1 MEYYGTLG
9 PTCCEPTILK
19 KMFDAGMTGI
29 RLNLSHSSLE
39 GSHAWI
45 YHYFEAAKQTNGEKK
60 LMIDLIGPELRIG
73 YLEGDMGLSTGA
85 HVVIGHGGILV
96 PEEIMPHIRRDQEIL
111 LDDGKIKLIA
121 ERKISPRSWR
131 CRIVCGGVLTARKS
145 IALPGCNINN
155 PTLTEADLKNLSLAK
170 QYQVTDVMLPFVR
183 NKEDLI
189 ILREALKQNN
199 SEDIRIFAK
208 IENMTGVEHLEE
220 LLPYCDYIVIA
231 RGDLGNVMPLSKL
244 PKGQAYIAKVCKE
257 HNKNFMVVTQ
267 MLDSMIRNPYP
278 TRAEVNDIYHAVHQ
292 GANALMLTGET
303 AHGRYPVEAMK
314 MLVETAN
321 GSLEEL

>member
-96 PEEIMPHIRRDQEIL
+96 PEEIMPHI
-111 LDDGKIKLIA
+111 
-121 ERKISPRSWR
+121 
-131 CRIVCGGVLTARKS
+131 
-145 IALPGCNINN
+145 
-155 PTLTEADLKNLSLAK
+155 LSL
-170 QYQVTDVMLPFVR
+170 
-183 NKEDLI
+183 I
-189 ILREALKQNN
+189 HI
-199 SEDIRIFAK
+199 
-208 IENMTGVEHLEE
+208 
-220 LLPYCDYIVIA
+220 
-231 RGDLGNVMPLSKL
+231 
-244 PKGQAYIAKVCKE
+244 
-257 HNKNFMVVTQ
+257 
-267 MLDSMIRNPYP
+267 
-278 TRAEVNDIYHAVHQ
+278 
-292 GANALMLTGET
+292 
-303 AHGRYPVEAMK
+303 
-314 MLVETAN
+314 
-321 GSLEEL
+321 

>member
-9 PTCCEPTILK
+9 PTCCEPTSLK

-29 RLNLSHSSLE
+29 RLNLSHSS
-39 GSHAWI
+39 
-45 YHYFEAAKQTNGEKK
+45 
-60 LMIDLIGPELRIG
+60 
-73 YLEGDMGLSTGA
+73 LEGDMGLSTGA

-170 QYQVTDVMLPFVR
+170 QYQVTDVMLHLYGI
-183 NKEDLI
+183 K
-189 ILREALKQNN
+189 
-199 SEDIRIFAK
+199 K
-208 IENMTGVEHLEE
+208 I
-220 LLPYCDYIVIA
+220 
-231 RGDLGNVMPLSKL
+231 
-244 PKGQAYIAKVCKE
+244 
-257 HNKNFMVVTQ
+257 
-267 MLDSMIRNPYP
+267 
-278 TRAEVNDIYHAVHQ
+278 
-292 GANALMLTGET
+292 
-303 AHGRYPVEAMK
+303 
-314 MLVETAN
+314 
-321 GSLEEL
+321 

>member
-45 YHYFEAAKQTNGEKK
+45 YHYFEAAKQTKGEKK

-111 LDDGKIKLIA
+111 LDDGK
-121 ERKISPRSWR
+121 
-131 CRIVCGGVLTARKS
+131 
-145 IALPGCNINN
+145 
-155 PTLTEADLKNLSLAK
+155 
-170 QYQVTDVMLPFVR
+170 
-183 NKEDLI
+183 
-189 ILREALKQNN
+189 
-199 SEDIRIFAK
+199 
-208 IENMTGVEHLEE
+208 
-220 LLPYCDYIVIA
+220 
-231 RGDLGNVMPLSKL
+231 
-244 PKGQAYIAKVCKE
+244 
-257 HNKNFMVVTQ
+257 
-267 MLDSMIRNPYP
+267 
-278 TRAEVNDIYHAVHQ
+278 
-292 GANALMLTGET
+292 
-303 AHGRYPVEAMK
+303 
-314 MLVETAN
+314 
-321 GSLEEL
+321 

>member
-1 MEYYGTLG
+1 M
-9 PTCCEPTILK
+9 
-19 KMFDAGMTGI
+19 
-29 RLNLSHSSLE
+29 
-39 GSHAWI
+39 
-45 YHYFEAAKQTNGEKK
+45 
-60 LMIDLIGPELRIG
+60 
-73 YLEGDMGLSTGA
+73 
-85 HVVIGHGGILV
+85 VIGHGGILV

-199 SEDIRIFAK
+199 CEDIRIFAK

-244 PKGQAYIAKVCKE
+244 PKVQAYIAKVCKE

>member
-45 YHYFEAAKQTNGEKK
+45 YHYFEAAKQTKGEKK

-220 LLPYCDYIVIA
+220 LPTAPASVVADA
-231 RGDLGNVMPLSKL
+231 RPAEGPKLIQTGQLNWPIPVLTASGLVLVAVGAYLMERSK
-244 PKGQAYIAKVCKE
+244 KRE
-257 HNKNFMVVTQ
+257 KN
-267 MLDSMIRNPYP
+267 
-278 TRAEVNDIYHAVHQ
+278 A
-292 GANALMLTGET
+292 
-303 AHGRYPVEAMK
+303 
-314 MLVETAN
+314 
-321 GSLEEL
+321 

>member
-121 ERKISPRSWR
+121 ERKI
-131 CRIVCGGVLTARKS
+131 IT
-145 IALPGCNINN
+145 
-155 PTLTEADLKNLSLAK
+155 T
-170 QYQVTDVMLPFVR
+170 
-183 NKEDLI
+183 
-189 ILREALKQNN
+189 ILE
-199 SEDIRIFAK
+199 
-208 IENMTGVEHLEE
+208 
-220 LLPYCDYIVIA
+220 
-231 RGDLGNVMPLSKL
+231 MPHCL
-244 PKGQAYIAKVCKE
+244 
-257 HNKNFMVVTQ
+257 
-267 MLDSMIRNPYP
+267 
-278 TRAEVNDIYHAVHQ
+278 
-292 GANALMLTGET
+292 
-303 AHGRYPVEAMK
+303 
-314 MLVETAN
+314 
-321 GSLEEL
+321 

>member
-45 YHYFEAAKQTNGEKK
+45 YHYFEAAKQTGGEKK

-73 YLEGDMGLSTGA
+73 HLEGEMGLSNGA
-85 HVVIGHGGILV
+85 HVILGHGGIPV
-96 PEEIMPHIRRDQEIL
+96 PEEILPYMTRGQEIL
-111 LDDGKIKLIA
+111 LDDGKIKLNA
-121 ERKISPRSWR
+121 EQKISPQSWR
-131 CRIVCGGVLTARKS
+131 CRIICGGVLTAHKS
-145 IALPGCNINN
+145 IALPGCSINN
-155 PTLTEADLKNLSLAK
+155 PTLTPADLKNLSMAK
-170 QYQVTDVMLPFVR
+170 QYRVTDVMLPFVR

-189 ILREALKQNN
+189 TLREALKQNDC
-199 SEDIRIFAK
+199 EDIRVFAK

-231 RGDLGNVMPLSKL
+231 RGDLGNAMPLSRL
-244 PKGQAYIAKVCKE
+244 PKVQAQIAKVCKE
-257 HNKNFMVVTQ
+257 QGKNFMVVTQ

-278 TRAEVNDIYHAVHQ
+278 TRAEVNDIYNATNQ

-314 MLVETAN
+314 MLVETA
-321 GSLEEL
+321 EESK

>member
-1 MEYYGTLG
+1 MEFYGTLG
-9 PTCCEPTILK
+9 PTCCEPVILK

-45 YHYFEAAKQTNGEKK
+45 HHYFEAAKQTEGKK
-60 LMIDLIGPELRIG
+60 QLMIDLIGPELRIG
-73 YLEGDMGLSTGA
+73 YLEGEMGLPTGA
-85 HVVIGHGGILV
+85 HVILGHGGISV
-96 PEEIMPHIRRDQEIL
+96 PKEIFPYIRREQEIL

-121 ERKISPRSWR
+121 ERKISPQSWR
-131 CRIVCGGVLTARKS
+131 CRIICGGVLTAHKS
-145 IALPGCNINN
+145 IALPGCSINN
-155 PTLTEADLKNLSLAK
+155 PTLTQSDINNLSLAK
-170 QYQVTDVMLPFVR
+170 QYHVTDVMLPFVR

-189 ILREALKQNN
+189 ILREALRQNHC
-199 SEDIRIFAK
+199 EDIRIFAK

-231 RGDLGNVMPLSKL
+231 RGDLGNAMPLYKL
-244 PKGQAYIAKVCKE
+244 PSIQAYIAQICRE
-257 HNKNFMVVTQ
+257 NNKKFMVVTQ

-278 TRAEVNDIYHAVHQ
+278 TRAEVNDIYNAVQQ
-292 GANALMLTGET
+292 GSSALMLTGET

-321 GSLEEL
+321 FKL

>member
-9 PTCCEPTILK
+9 PTCCEPVILK

-45 YHYFEAAKQTNGEKK
+45 YHYFEAAKQTKGEKK

-73 YLEGDMGLSTGA
+73 HLEGEMGLSNGA
-85 HVVIGHGGILV
+85 HVILGHGGIPV
-96 PEEIMPHIRRDQEIL
+96 PEEIMPYLTKGQEIL
-111 LDDGKIKLIA
+111 LDDGKIKLTA
-121 ERKISPRSWR
+121 EQKISSQSWR
-131 CRIVCGGVLTARKS
+131 CRIICGGVLIAHKS
-145 IALPGCNINN
+145 IALPGCSINN
-155 PTLTEADLKNLSLAK
+155 PTLTLSDRKNLSLAK
-170 QYQVTDVMLPFVR
+170 QYKVTDVMLPFVR

-189 ILREALKQNN
+189 TLREALKQNEC
-199 SEDIRIFAK
+199 EDIRIFAK

-231 RGDLGNVMPLSKL
+231 RGDLGNAMPLSKL
-244 PKGQAYIAKVCKE
+244 PRVQAHIAKVCKE

-278 TRAEVNDIYHAVHQ
+278 TRAEVNDIYNAVNQ

-314 MLVETAN
+314 MLVETTRE
-321 GSLEEL
+321 SK

>member
-9 PTCCEPTILK
+9 PTCCEPTSLK

-121 ERKISPRSWR
+121 ERKISSRSWR

-155 PTLTEADLKNLSLAK
+155 PTLTE
-170 QYQVTDVMLPFVR
+170 
-183 NKEDLI
+183 LI
-189 ILREALKQNN
+189 
-199 SEDIRIFAK
+199 
-208 IENMTGVEHLEE
+208 
-220 LLPYCDYIVIA
+220 
-231 RGDLGNVMPLSKL
+231 
-244 PKGQAYIAKVCKE
+244 
-257 HNKNFMVVTQ
+257 
-267 MLDSMIRNPYP
+267 
-278 TRAEVNDIYHAVHQ
+278 
-292 GANALMLTGET
+292 
-303 AHGRYPVEAMK
+303 
-314 MLVETAN
+314 
-321 GSLEEL
+321 

>member
-9 PTCCEPTILK
+9 PTCYEPTILK

-45 YHYFEAAKQTNGEKK
+45 YHYFEAAKQTKGEKK

-244 PKGQAYIAKVCKE
+244 PKVQAYIAKVCKE

-292 GANALMLTGET
+292 GANALMLTGKPLT
-303 AHGRYPVEAMK
+303 ADIR
-314 MLVETAN
+314 
-321 GSLEEL
+321 